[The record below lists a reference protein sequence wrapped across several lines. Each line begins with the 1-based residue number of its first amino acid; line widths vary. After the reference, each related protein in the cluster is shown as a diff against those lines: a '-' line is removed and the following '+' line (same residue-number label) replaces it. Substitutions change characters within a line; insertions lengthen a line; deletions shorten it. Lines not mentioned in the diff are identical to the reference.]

1 MIIRV
6 KKGPAKHEKAAIYA
20 VNQRISNVYR
30 IARVALQRSKAADF
44 ECLKIN
50 GKRIKAVIRTGD
62 NCK

>member
-6 KKGPAKHEKAAIYA
+6 KKGPVKHE
-20 VNQRISNVYR
+20 
-30 IARVALQRSKAADF
+30 KAADF